1 MSISRNREDTRAD
14 DPKPAPDEVLRLGRI
29 IGWQRWGMIVLY
41 YRAGLSQADIG
52 RILGV
57 RRQMVAYEMRRG
69 FAIAAEHF
77 RLRRLCAPKSPRG
90 GRRRRAASAEST

>member
-1 MSISRNREDTRAD
+1 MIRNREDTREDAPKLTPD
-14 DPKPAPDEVLRLGRI
+14 DLLRLGRI

-69 FAIAAEHF
+69 FELAAEHF
-77 RLRRLCAPKSPRG
+77 KLRRLCSPRRPRG
-90 GRRRRAASAEST
+90 GRRRRAASSEST

>member
-1 MSISRNREDTRAD
+1 MSISRNREDARAD
-14 DPKPAPDEVLRLGRI
+14 IPELTPDDLLQLGRI

-41 YRAGLSQADIG
+41 YHAGLSQADIG

-69 FAIAAEHF
+69 FELAAEHF
-77 RLRRLCAPKSPRG
+77 KRRRLCSPKRPRG
-90 GRRRRAASAEST
+90 GRRRRATPPETS

>member
-1 MSISRNREDTRAD
+1 MSIPRNREDTRAD
-14 DPKPAPDEVLRLGRI
+14 APELIPDDVLRLGRI

-41 YRAGLSQADIG
+41 YRAGLSQTDIG

-69 FAIAAEHF
+69 FEIAAEH
-77 RLRRLCAPKSPRG
+77 LKIRRLCSPRRPRAR
-90 GRRRRAASAEST
+90 RRRRAASAEST